1 MSLELKEMMEVNWR
15 TKRKG
20 PPIIFDRKGIFD
32 GAEICHRKVLAGEV
46 DEYSHANHGLNITLA
61 GHLKT
66 YKQTSVGR
74 NISNCGP
81 NGSVCVVPASQPH
94 SAFWSD
100 DSEILTIHLNPS
112 FLQQTAIENEFSPNF
127 ELVYGSNQQ
136 QDRLVS
142 QISLALVNEA
152 NSKESDGTIYSE
164 SLMQT
169 LVLHVLKNYS
179 TARYAAKNLKGGLS
193 GYKLKLVT
201 EYINDNLD
209 QELSLAEL
217 SAIADLSQFHFSRS
231 FRETTGLPPR
241 KFLMKR
247 RVEKAKLLLAESDI
261 PIVEVGFQTGFKTQS
276 HFTSLFRRL
285 TNVTP
290 RVWRQ
295 LTQT

>member
-1 MSLELKEMMEVNWR
+1 MSEELKEMLDVNWL

-20 PPIIFDRKGIFD
+20 PPIIFARKGVWE
-32 GAEICHRKVLAGEV
+32 GAEILHRKALAGEV
-46 DEYSHANHGLNITLA
+46 AEYEQSSHELNITIS
-61 GHLKT
+61 GQLKT
-66 YKQTSVGR
+66 YKHDASGKTR
-74 NISNCGP
+74 SNCGP

-94 SAFWSD
+94 SVLWGD
-100 DSEILTIHLNPS
+100 DIEALTIHLDPS
-112 FLQQTAIENEFSPNF
+112 FLHQTAIENEFSPSF
-127 ELVYGSNQQ
+127 ELIDGPSKTE
-136 QDRLVS
+136 DRLVS
-142 QISLALVNEA
+142 QIGMALVNEA
-152 NSKESDGTIYSE
+152 NSENGTEKIYSE

-179 TARYAAKNLKGGLS
+179 SAKYGVKNLKGGLS

-217 SAIADLSQFHFSRS
+217 SGIADLSQFHFSRS

-247 RVEKAKLLLAESDI
+247 RVEKAKRLLAESDL
-261 PIVEVGFQTGFKTQS
+261 PLVEVGFQTGFKTQS

-295 LTQT
+295 LMQN

>member
-1 MSLELKEMMEVNWR
+1 MSKELKEMMQVNWR

-20 PPIIFDRKGIFD
+20 SPIIFDRKGVWE

-46 DEYSHANHGLNITLA
+46 EEYAQPNHGLNITLS

-66 YKQTSVGR
+66 YKQSSVGK
-74 NISNCGP
+74 NFSNCGP
-81 NGSVCVVPASQPH
+81 NGSVCVVEAAQPH
-94 SAFWSD
+94 SALWTD
-100 DSEILTIHLNPS
+100 DSEILTIHLDPI

-127 ELVYGSNQQ
+127 ELRYGSSEGE
-136 QDRLVS
+136 DRLVS
-142 QISLALVNEA
+142 QIGLALVNEA
-152 NSKESDGTIYSE
+152 NSDAVSERIYSE

-179 TARYAAKNLKGGLS
+179 SAKYGVQSLKGGLS
-193 GYKLKLVT
+193 GYKLKQVT

-217 SAIADLSQFHFSRS
+217 SQIADLSQFHFSRS

-247 RVEKAKLLLAESDI
+247 RVEKAKRLLAESNL

-295 LTQT
+295 LTQN

>member
-1 MSLELKEMMEVNWR
+1 MSEELREIMDVNWR

-20 PPIIFDRKGIFD
+20 SPIIFARRGVWE
-32 GAEICHRKVLAGEV
+32 GAEILHRKALAGEV
-46 DEYSHANHGLNITLA
+46 AEYAQPSHGLNIALA
-61 GHLKT
+61 GHVKT
-66 YKQTSVGR
+66 YKHTLLGKNVC
-74 NISNCGP
+74 NYEP
-81 NGSVCVVPASQPH
+81 NGSVCVIPASQPR
-94 SAFWSD
+94 SVSWCDELEA
-100 DSEILTIHLNPS
+100 LTIRLDPG
-112 FLQQTAIENEFSPNF
+112 FLSQTAIENEFSPNF
-127 ELVYGSNQQ
+127 ELIDGPSQE

-142 QISLALVNEA
+142 QIGLALVNEA
-152 NSKESDGTIYSE
+152 NSEVLGEKIYSE

-179 TARYAAKNLKGGLS
+179 TASYALKNLKGGLS

-201 EYINDNLD
+201 EYINENLD

-217 SAIADLSQFHFSRS
+217 SKIADLSQFHFSRS

-247 RVEKAKLLLAESDI
+247 RVEKAKRLLAESDI

-295 LTQT
+295 LTQN

>member
-1 MSLELKEMMEVNWR
+1 MSEELKEMMQVNWR

-20 PPIIFDRKGIFD
+20 SPIIFDRKGVWD

-46 DEYSHANHGLNITLA
+46 AEYSQSNHGLNITLS

-66 YKQTSVGR
+66 YKQSSVGK
-74 NISNCGP
+74 NFSNCGP
-81 NGSVCVVPASQPH
+81 NGSVCVVEASQPH
-94 SAFWSD
+94 SASWTD
-100 DSEILTIHLNPS
+100 DSEILTIHLDPV

-127 ELVYGSNQQ
+127 ELRYGSSEQE
-136 QDRLVS
+136 DRLVS
-142 QISLALVNEA
+142 QIGLALVNEA
-152 NSKESDGTIYSE
+152 NSDGSSERIYSE

-179 TARYAAKNLKGGLS
+179 SAKYGIHSLKGGLS

-209 QELSLAEL
+209 KELSLAEL
-217 SAIADLSQFHFSRS
+217 SQIADLSQFHFSRS

-247 RVEKAKLLLAESDI
+247 RVEKAKRLLAESDL
-261 PIVEVGFQTGFKTQS
+261 PIVEIGFQTGFKTQS

-295 LTQT
+295 LMQN

>member
-1 MSLELKEMMEVNWR
+1 MSEELKEMMEVNWR

-20 PPIIFDRKGIFD
+20 SPIIFDRKGIWS

-46 DEYSHANHGLNITLA
+46 AEYSQPNHGLNITLS

-74 NISNCGP
+74 NINNCGP

-94 SAFWSD
+94 SAFWGD
-100 DSEILTIHLNPS
+100 DAEVLTIHLVPA

-127 ELVYGSNQQ
+127 EMVYGSSNK

-142 QISLALVNEA
+142 QIGIALVNEA
-152 NSKESDGTIYSE
+152 NSDNSGETIYSE

-179 TARYAAKNLKGGLS
+179 TARYASANLKGGLS
-193 GYKLKLVT
+193 GYKLKQVT

-209 QELSLAEL
+209 QDLSLAEL
-217 SAIADLSQFHFSRS
+217 SQIADLSQFHFSRS

-247 RVEKAKLLLAESDI
+247 RVEKAKRLLAESDL

-295 LTQT
+295 LMQT